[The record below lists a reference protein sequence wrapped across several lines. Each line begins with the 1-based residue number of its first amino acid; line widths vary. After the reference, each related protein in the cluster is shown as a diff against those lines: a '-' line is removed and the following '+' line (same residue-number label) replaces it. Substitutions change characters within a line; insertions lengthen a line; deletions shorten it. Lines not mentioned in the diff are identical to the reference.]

1 MGLKQMG
8 TNESSRRRGKPP
20 TPYAAKWLGWTEYAF
35 VIAVV
40 GKRSITG
47 LDVEFARM
55 SDGSRCTSAERTHVF
70 EHARDR
76 GAPLPID
83 VIERLAEVP
92 GLALIKH
99 IAASSFWPL
108 LVTPPATRTAAQRM
122 VGRCLERL
130 NLVRLSVEQEEAW
143 LARKWQQAIA
153 ADTRKEWQDEDKLVR
168 SQIENLA
175 AEYQQ
180 NLDLV
185 ALLGALYRE
194 ACLGF
199 EPDAA
204 CYLGMRF
211 WMLLEDFFSCTQFD
225 AISGDLSDFAVN
237 RIIYD
242 RDEAEARKPFS
253 TLGPDRMPGKAVGL
267 LLSANDPDVLEFLG
281 RTDRCSGNATVGG
294 RNGIRCTS
302 S

>member
-1 MGLKQMG
+1 MEIKQMG

-20 TPYAAKWLGWTEYAF
+20 TPYPAKWLGWTEFAF
-35 VIAVV
+35 VKAMV
-40 GKRSITG
+40 GKRSLTS
-47 LDVEFARM
+47 LDVEFARL
-55 SDGSRCTSAERTHVF
+55 SDGSRCTSAERTKAF
-70 EHARDR
+70 DHAKNR
-76 GAPLPID
+76 GRRLPDD
-83 VIERLAEVP
+83 VIKRLAKVS

-108 LVTPPATRTAAQRM
+108 LVNPPTTRTAATRM
-122 VGRCLERL
+122 AERCLQRL
-130 NLVRLSVEQEEAW
+130 NLVRLPVEQEEAW
-143 LARKWQQAIA
+143 IAKKWEQAIA
-153 ADTRKEWQDEDKLVR
+153 ADRRAEWQDEDSLVR
-168 SQIENLA
+168 RRIEHLA
-175 AEYQQ
+175 AEYPQ

-194 ACLGF
+194 ACLTF

-211 WMLLEDFFSCTQFD
+211 WMLLEDFFGAPQFD
-225 AISGDLSDFAVN
+225 AISAELCDFAVN

-267 LLSANDPDVLEFLG
+267 LLSADDSDALELLS
-281 RTDRCSGNATVGG
+281 RTD
-294 RNGIRCTS
+294 
-302 S
+302 